1 MSDQQTSMYEPRL
14 CHIAKR
20 VNFDGYGFNLHAEK
34 GRPGQYIGK
43 VDESSPSEEAGLRQG
58 DRIIEV
64 NGVNIG
70 SESHRQVVERIKAVA
85 NHTKLLVIDPK
96 ADLLSQQQLAIIEK
110 IKKSLDHENNN
121 GKAMSADASDNRA
134 PMTIDTSSNNN
145 GSINPKISVTMID
158 DDDSMTTPTK
168 EKKSDMNGNS
178 NNNGN
183 ISIDSVDSSKSSMS
197 STSTDCGSSE
207 GGVLR
212 LTMTAAEMRAQLK
225 SKKRPDI
232 KSEGVDVRKKY
243 EIIQKMWRDI
253 HISQSATCQTLNF
266 RHRVHH
272 HTSSIKQMNEKKLK
286 VSRKTLLFRF
296 PSCNKVQVILLLK
309 IIPPHCVFTT
319 HATQLSS
326 KCEKVTRPLSGE
338 F

>member
-70 SESHRQVVERIKAVA
+70 SESHKQVVERIKAVA

-110 IKKSLDHENNN
+110 IKKSLDHENIN

-145 GSINPKISVTMID
+145 GSINPKISVTMMD

-168 EKKSDMNGNS
+168 EKKPDMNGNS

-253 HISQSATCQTLNF
+253 SHFTECDVSNF
-266 RHRVHH
+266 
-272 HTSSIKQMNEKKLK
+272 E
-286 VSRKTLLFRF
+286 
-296 PSCNKVQVILLLK
+296 
-309 IIPPHCVFTT
+309 
-319 HATQLSS
+319 LSS
-326 KCEKVTRPLSGE
+326 
-338 F
+338 